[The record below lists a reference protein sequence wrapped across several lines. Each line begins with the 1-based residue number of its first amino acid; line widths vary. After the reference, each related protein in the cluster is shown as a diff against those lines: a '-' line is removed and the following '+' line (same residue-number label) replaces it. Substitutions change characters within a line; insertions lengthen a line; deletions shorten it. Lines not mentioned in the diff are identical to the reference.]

1 MSSLPARRRASS
13 DLAEASQGVPALI
26 SAAGQAAGE
35 RFIEYFTANIR
46 NKNTRAAYHR
56 CVSNFF
62 DWCELRKLAALSSI
76 KPVHVAAFVEE
87 LGKTHSP
94 PSVKQHL
101 AAVRMLFDFLV
112 VGQVMATNPAHSVR
126 GPKHV
131 VTKGKT
137 VVLSPEEA
145 RQLLDSIDV
154 THVVGLRDRAVI
166 ATMLYT
172 FGRVEATMRMNIE
185 DYYPSGKPW
194 WVRLREK
201 GGKAHEMP
209 AHHRLEEYMDAYL
222 AMAGVDGDKKTP
234 LFRTAAGKTKKL
246 TANRMT
252 RNDAWRMIRRR
263 ASDAGIK
270 TAAGCHSFRAT
281 GITNYLENGGTL
293 EKAQQMAAHSS
304 ARTTKLYDRRDDQ
317 VSLDEIERIAI

>member
-1 MSSLPARRRASS
+1 MAHLPARPRVTTE
-13 DLAEASQGVPALI
+13 LVEPSQGVPALI
-26 SAAGQAAGE
+26 SGAGQAAGE

-62 DWCELRKLAALSSI
+62 DWCQLRKLAALGSI

-87 LGKTHSP
+87 LGNTYSA

-131 VTKGKT
+131 VMKGKT
-137 VVLSPEEA
+137 VVLSAAEA
-145 RQLLDSIDV
+145 RQLLDSINV

-172 FGRVEATMRMNIE
+172 FGRVEATMRMNVE
-185 DYYPSGKPW
+185 DYYPNGKRW
-194 WVRLREK
+194 WVRLSEK

-209 AHHRLEEYMDAYL
+209 AHHSLEEYMDAYL
-222 AMAGVDGDKKTP
+222 AVAGVDKKKTP

-263 ASDAGIK
+263 ATDAEIK